1 MIVSINRRFFLR
13 GLGGVLVGLPL
24 LEGLKPR
31 AAEAAPQTPFRFAIF
46 MRQANGVAQKN
57 GTEPERFWP
66 AALGPLTKA
75 SMTADTGKATSDLAD
90 YADKLLMV
98 RGCKYN
104 FSTSGC
110 GHADGGLQCL
120 TAAKPDGPNSNKALA
135 MGESIDNR
143 IVRALEPA
151 GNEPLT
157 LYAGPKH
164 GYLDDVLS
172 YRGPKDR
179 RTAEGNPANAYRRLF
194 GVPDA
199 NQDALQKLALQRR
212 SVNDLVRTE
221 MQALMS
227 KQQLSGADRDRLK
240 LHFEAIRDLE
250 VTMQCQL
257 PKARYDEIAG
267 IPASQVDDNPMIETI
282 VKMQLDII
290 ALAVSCGK
298 THAITLQVGSGND
311 STQYV
316 IDGVTQE
323 RFHHIS
329 HRVASDGASG
339 DPIPNADMKH
349 HMIDR
354 KFAGF
359 FKYLLDRLTTYT
371 TPTGPLLDQGVAVW
385 LNDLATGPPHG
396 SNNLPYVCAG
406 SAGGFLKTG
415 QYVEAAAVANNRYVT
430 NNKFLN
436 TIGAAVG
443 VKNAAG
449 APLDDFG
456 DPSLEKGLI
465 SQMLA

>member
-24 LEGLKPR
+24 LEGLRPR
-31 AAEAAPQTPFRFAIF
+31 HADAAPQTPFRFAIF
-46 MRQANGVAQKN
+46 MREGNGVAQKQ
-57 GTEPERFWP
+57 GSEVERFWP
-66 AALGPLTKA
+66 TNLGALTKA
-75 SMTADTGKATSDLAD
+75 SMTADVGRATSDLAD
-90 YADKLLMV
+90 FAEKLLLV

-110 GHADGGLQCL
+110 GHADGGVQCL

-143 IVRALEPA
+143 IVRELEPA
-151 GNEPLT
+151 GSEPLT
-157 LYAGPKH
+157 LYAGPKT
-164 GYLDDVLS
+164 GYLDDILS

-194 GVPDA
+194 GIPDA
-199 NQDALQKLALQRR
+199 NTDALAKLAAQRK

-221 MQALMS
+221 MQSLMS
-227 KQQLSGADRDRLK
+227 KPQLSSSDKDRLK

-257 PKARYDEIAG
+257 PKARYDEIVG
-267 IPASQVDDNPMIETI
+267 IPASQVDDMPMIETI

-298 THAITLQVGSGND
+298 THCATLQIGNGND
-311 STQYV
+311 QTQYV
-316 IDGVTQE
+316 IDGATQE
-323 RFHHIS
+323 RFHFIS
-329 HRVASDGASG
+329 HRINSDGSSG

-359 FKYLLDRLTTYT
+359 FKYLLERLTMYT
-371 TPTGPLLDQGVAVW
+371 TPTGPLIDQGVSVW
-385 LNDLATGPPHG
+385 LNDLSSGPPHG

-406 SAGGFLKTG
+406 NAGGYLKTG
-415 QYVEAAAVANNRYVT
+415 QYVEAAAVASNKYVT

-449 APLDDFG
+449 GPLDDFG
-456 DPSLEKGLI
+456 DPSLEKGLVP
-465 SQMLA
+465 QMLA

>member
-1 MIVSINRRFFLR
+1 VIVSFNRRLFLR
-13 GLGGVLVGLPL
+13 GLGGVAMALPL
-24 LEGLKPR
+24 LEAFPRRAR
-31 AAEAAPQTPFRFAIF
+31 AAPPPEFRFAIF
-46 MRQANGVAQKN
+46 MRQANGVAQKQ

-66 AALGPLTKA
+66 TTLGALTVA
-75 SMTADTGKATSDLAD
+75 SMTADSGRAVSELAA
-90 YADKLLMV
+90 YADKLLLV

-157 LYAGPKH
+157 LYAGPKS
-164 GYLDDVLS
+164 GYLDDILS

-179 RTAEGNPANAYRRLF
+179 RAAEGNPANAYRRLF
-194 GVPDA
+194 GIPEA
-199 NQDALQKLALQRR
+199 PQDAQLKLAAQRK
-212 SVNDLVRTE
+212 SVNDLVKTD
-221 MQALMS
+221 MQTLMNRPELS
-227 KQQLSGADRDRLK
+227 KSDRERLQ
-240 LHFEAIRDLE
+240 LHFDAVRDME
-250 VTMQCQL
+250 ITMACQL
-257 PKARYDEIAG
+257 PRARYDEIVAVP
-267 IPASQVDDNPMIETI
+267 PAQVDDGPMIETI
-282 VKMQLDII
+282 VKMQLDIL
-290 ALAVSCGK
+290 ALAVNCGK
-298 THAITLQVGSGND
+298 TRAATLQIGNGND
-311 STQYV
+311 QTQYV
-316 IDGVTQE
+316 INGVTQE

-329 HRVASDGASG
+329 HRINGDGSSG
-339 DPIPNADMKH
+339 DPIVDADLKH
-349 HMIDR
+349 HAIDR

-359 FKYLLDRLTTYT
+359 FKYLLDRLTAYT
-371 TPTGPLLDQGVAVW
+371 TPTGTVLDQGVAVW
-385 LNDLATGPPHG
+385 LNDLSSGPPHG

-415 QYVEAAAVANNRYVT
+415 QYVEAAAVASNKYVT

-436 TIGAAVG
+436 TVGAAVG

-449 APLDDFG
+449 GPLDDFG

-465 SQMLA
+465 PQMLA

>member
-1 MIVSINRRFFLR
+1 VIVSINRRLFLS
-13 GLGGVLVGLPL
+13 GIGGVLVGLPL
-24 LEGLKPR
+24 LEGLRPKS
-31 AAEAAPQTPFRFAIF
+31 AAAAPPPEFRFAIF
-46 MRQANGVAQKN
+46 VRQGNGVAQKQ
-57 GTEPERFWP
+57 GSEPERFWP
-66 AALGPLTKA
+66 TNLGPLTKA
-75 SMTADTGKATSDLAD
+75 SMAADNTRAVSELAD
-90 YADKLLMV
+90 YAEKLLLV

-157 LYAGPKH
+157 LYAGPKS

-172 YRGPKDR
+172 YRGAKDR

-199 NQDALQKLALQRR
+199 NQDALAKLALQRK
-212 SVNDLVRTE
+212 SVNDLVRGE
-221 MQALMS
+221 MQSLMS
-227 KQQLSGADRDRLK
+227 KPQLSSADKDRLK
-240 LHFEAIRDLE
+240 LHFDAIRDLE

-267 IPASQVDDNPMIETI
+267 VPPSQVDDGPMIETI
-282 VKMQLDII
+282 VKMQMDII

-298 THAITLQVGSGND
+298 SHAITLQIGNGND
-311 STQYV
+311 QTQYV

-323 RFHHIS
+323 RFHFIS
-329 HRVASDGASG
+329 HRINSDGSSG
-339 DPIPNADMKH
+339 DPIPNADLKH
-349 HMIDR
+349 HAIDR
-354 KFAGF
+354 KFANF
-359 FKYLLDRLTTYT
+359 FKYLLDKLTMYT
-371 TPTGPLLDQGVAVW
+371 TPTGTLLDQGVAVW
-385 LNDLATGPPHG
+385 LNDLSSGPPHG

-415 QYVEAAAVANNRYVT
+415 QYVEAAAVANNKYVT

-449 APLDDFG
+449 GPLDDFG

-465 SQMLA
+465 PQMMV

>member
-1 MIVSINRRFFLR
+1 VIVSINRRFFLR

-24 LEGLKPR
+24 LEGLRPR
-31 AAEAAPQTPFRFAIF
+31 NADAAPQPPHRFAIF
-46 MRQANGVAQKN
+46 MREGNGVAQKQ
-57 GTEPERFWP
+57 GSEVERFWP
-66 AALGPLTKA
+66 ANLGALTKA
-75 SMTADTGKATSDLAD
+75 SMAAETDRAVSVLAD
-90 YADKLLMV
+90 FADKLLLV

-143 IVRALEPA
+143 IVRELEPA
-151 GNEPLT
+151 GSEPLT
-157 LYAGPKH
+157 LYAGPKS
-164 GYLDDVLS
+164 GYLDDILS

-199 NQDALQKLALQRR
+199 NTDALTKLALQRK
-212 SVNDLVRTE
+212 SVNDLVRGE
-221 MQALMS
+221 MQSLMS
-227 KQQLSGADRDRLK
+227 KPQLSSSDKDRLK
-240 LHFEAIRDLE
+240 LHFDAIRDLE

-257 PKARYDEIAG
+257 PKARYDEIVAVP
-267 IPASQVDDNPMIETI
+267 PAQVDDGPMIETI

-298 THAITLQVGSGND
+298 THAATLQIGNGND
-311 STQYV
+311 QTQYV
-316 IDGVTQE
+316 IDGVAQE

-329 HRVASDGASG
+329 HRIASDGSSG

-349 HMIDR
+349 HAIDK

-359 FKYLLDRLTTYT
+359 FKYLLEKLTMYT
-371 TPTGPLLDQGVAVW
+371 TPTGPLLDQGVAIW
-385 LNDLATGPPHG
+385 LNDLSSGPPHG

-406 SAGGFLKTG
+406 SAGGYLKAG
-415 QYVEAAAVANNRYVT
+415 QYVEAAAVASNKYVT

-443 VKNAAG
+443 CKNAAG
-449 APLDDFG
+449 GPLDDFG
-456 DPSLEKGLI
+456 DPTLEKGLV

>member
-1 MIVSINRRFFLR
+1 VIVTINRRFFLR

-24 LEGLKPR
+24 LEGLR
-31 AAEAAPQTPFRFAIF
+31 SRTADAAPPPNFRFAIF
-46 MRQANGVAQKN
+46 MRQANGVAQKQ

-66 AALGPLTKA
+66 TNLGPLTKA

-90 YADKLLMV
+90 YAEKLLLV

-135 MGESIDNR
+135 MGESIDNL

-157 LYAGPKH
+157 LYAGPKS

-194 GVPDA
+194 GLPDA
-199 NQDALQKLALQRR
+199 NQDALAKLALQRK
-212 SVNDLVRTE
+212 SVNDLVRGE
-221 MQALMS
+221 MQSLLN
-227 KQQLSGADRDRLK
+227 KPQLSGADRDRLK
-240 LHFEAIRDLE
+240 LHFDAIRDVE
-250 VTMQCQL
+250 VQMQCQL

-290 ALAVSCGK
+290 ALAISCGK
-298 THAITLQVGSGND
+298 THAATLQIGNGND
-311 STQYV
+311 QTQYV

-329 HRVASDGASG
+329 HRINSDGSSG
-339 DPIPNADMKH
+339 DPIPDAEMKH
-349 HMIDR
+349 HAIDR

-359 FKYLLDRLTTYT
+359 FKYLLDKLTAYT
-371 TPTGPLLDQGVAVW
+371 TPTGTLLDQGVAIW
-385 LNDLATGPPHG
+385 LNDLSSGPPHG

-406 SAGGFLKTG
+406 NAGGYLKTG
-415 QYVEAAAVANNRYVT
+415 QYVEAAAVASNRYVT
-430 NNKFLN
+430 HNKFLN

-456 DPSLEKGLI
+456 DPSLEKGLVP
-465 SQMLA
+465 QMLA

>member
-1 MIVSINRRFFLR
+1 MIVSINRRLFLS

-24 LEGLKPR
+24 LEGLRPKG
-31 AAEAAPQTPFRFAIF
+31 AEAAPPPDFRFAIF
-46 MRQANGVAQKN
+46 MRQGNGVAQKQ

-66 AALGPLTKA
+66 TNLGALTKA
-75 SMTADTGKATSDLAD
+75 SMAADTGRCISELAD
-90 YADKLLMV
+90 FADKLLIV

-110 GHADGGLQCL
+110 GHADGGVQCL
-120 TAAKPDGPNSNKALA
+120 TANKPDGPNSNKALA

-151 GNEPLT
+151 GSEPLT
-157 LYAGPKH
+157 LYAGPKS

-194 GVPDA
+194 GVPDT
-199 NQDALQKLALQRR
+199 NQDALAKLALQRK
-212 SVNDLVRTE
+212 SVNDLVRGE
-221 MQALMS
+221 MQSLMS
-227 KQQLSGADRDRLK
+227 KPQLSSSDRDRLK
-240 LHFEAIRDLE
+240 LHFDSIRDLE
-250 VTMQCQL
+250 VQMACQL

-267 IPASQVDDNPMIETI
+267 IPASQVDDGPMIETI
-282 VKMQLDII
+282 LKMQLDII

-298 THAITLQVGSGND
+298 THAATLQIGNGND
-311 STQYV
+311 QTQYV

-323 RFHHIS
+323 RFHFIS
-329 HRVASDGASG
+329 HRIQSDGSSG
-339 DPIPNADMKH
+339 DPIPEADIKH
-349 HMIDR
+349 SKIDR

-359 FKYLLDRLTTYT
+359 FKYLLEKLTMYT
-371 TPTGPLLDQGVAVW
+371 TPTGTLLDQGVAVW
-385 LNDLATGPPHG
+385 LNDLSSGPPHG

-415 QYVEAAAVANNRYVT
+415 QYVEAAAVASNKYVT

-456 DPSLEKGLI
+456 EPSLEKGLI
-465 SQMLA
+465 PQMLV

>member
-1 MIVSINRRFFLR
+1 MIVSINRRFFLS

-24 LEGLKPR
+24 LEGLRPR
-31 AAEAAPQTPFRFAIF
+31 NAEAAPPPDFRFAIF
-46 MRQANGVAQKN
+46 MRQANGVAQKQ
-57 GTEPERFWP
+57 GTEVERFWP
-66 AALGPLTKA
+66 TNLGALTKA
-75 SMTADTGKATSDLAD
+75 SMAADVGRATSDLAD
-90 YADKLLMV
+90 YADKLLLV

-151 GNEPLT
+151 GSEPLT
-157 LYAGPKH
+157 LYAGPKS
-164 GYLDDVLS
+164 GYLDDILS

-194 GVPDA
+194 GVPDT
-199 NQDALQKLALQRR
+199 NTDAATKLALQRK
-212 SVNDLVRTE
+212 SVNDLVRGE
-221 MQALMS
+221 MQTLMS
-227 KQQLSGADRDRLK
+227 KPQLSSSDRDRLN
-240 LHFEAIRDLE
+240 LHFQSIRDLE

-257 PKARYDEIAG
+257 PKMRYDEIVG
-267 IPASQVDDNPMIETI
+267 VPANQVSSGANIEKI
-282 VKMQLDII
+282 VAMQLDII
-290 ALAVSCGK
+290 ALAMNCGK
-298 THAITLQVGSGND
+298 SRCATLQIGNGND
-311 STQYV
+311 QTQYV
-316 IDGVTQE
+316 INGVTQE
-323 RFHHIS
+323 RFHFIS
-329 HRVASDGASG
+329 HRINSDGSSG

-349 HMIDR
+349 HEIDR

-359 FKYLLDRLTTYT
+359 FKYLLDKLTMYT
-371 TPTGPLLDQGVAVW
+371 TPTGTVLDQGVAVW
-385 LNDLATGPPHG
+385 LNDLSSGPPHG

-415 QYVEAAAVANNRYVT
+415 QYVEAAAVASNKYVT
-430 NNKFLN
+430 NNKFLS

-456 DPSLEKGLI
+456 DPSLEKGLVP
-465 SQMLA
+465 QMLA